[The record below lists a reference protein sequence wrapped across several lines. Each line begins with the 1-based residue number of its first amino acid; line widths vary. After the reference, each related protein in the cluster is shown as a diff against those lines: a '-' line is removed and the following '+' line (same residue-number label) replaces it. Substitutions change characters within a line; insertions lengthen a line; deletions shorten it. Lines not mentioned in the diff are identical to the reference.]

1 MITGISFL
9 VNIPVS
15 FNYEFAAITVDHGD
29 IRLSTTT
36 GVGVHFGSLDNYGF
50 KFEVLRQLLARSSAA
65 DVQVSI
71 DVSVPERPVTREETP
86 PSVPAEPVAG
96 TAAETPPA

>member
-1 MITGISFL
+1 MTGVGL
-9 VNIPVS
+9 WVHTPVS
-15 FNYEFAAITVDHGD
+15 FKYEFAAITVEHGD

-86 PSVPAEPVAG
+86 PSVPA
-96 TAAETPPA
+96 